1 MPRATVLIPVY
12 NGEAVLSRAVSN
24 ALEQT
29 ISDVEVIVI
38 DDASQDRTLALAEHL
53 ADEDARIRV
62 LSVTENGGPGAAR
75 ALGLRHAAGDWI
87 AILDADDGWEPDRL
101 ERLISLAEEKCFD
114 AVADNLAL
122 IDPGLNRCVGNAFPV
137 GPEVLEMITL
147 HRFLAN
153 VIPGGRINLGWM
165 QPVVRRDFLIDH
177 DIAWRSLRHAEDM
190 VYTIDVLLAGARFG
204 LSGWPGY
211 RYTQRRGTVSGRVSA
226 NSRTRRDPAEQQKAI
241 ALICESLR
249 EKATPTLRRRL
260 SMMRDEVAVTTSVLD
275 ARDAF
280 YEGAWQSAGAK
291 ALMALRHPRAL
302 ATCLTAR
309 YGRRAYRIV

>member
-101 ERLISLAEEKCFD
+101 ERLISVAEDACFD

-122 IDPGLNRCVGNAFPV
+122 VDPGLDRCVGFAFP
-137 GPEVLEMITL
+137 LEPDAVELVTPD
-147 HRFLAN
+147 RFLAN
-153 VIPGGRINLGWM
+153 TIPGGRVNLGWM
-165 QPVVRRDFLIDH
+165 QPVVRRRVLDH
-177 DIAWRSLRHAEDM
+177 NGITWRPLRHAEDM
-190 VYTIDVLLAGARFG
+190 VFTMEVLLSGARFG
-204 LSGWPGY
+204 LLGWAGY
-211 RYTQRRGTVSGRVSA
+211 RYTQRRGTVSAQASTH
-226 NSRTRRDPAEQQKAI
+226 SRTKRDTIEQQKAI
-241 ALICESLR
+241 ELIFEAIGARDMPALR
-249 EKATPTLRRRL
+249 KRL
-260 SMMRDEVAVTTSVLD
+260 SKMQDEVAATTHALD

-280 YEGAWQSAGAK
+280 HDRAWRNGIINMM
-291 ALMALRHPRAL
+291 MALRYPRAL
-302 ATCLTAR
+302 ATSVVAR
-309 YGRRAYRIV
+309 YGRQAYHVM